1 MDLLS
6 SPPAMDARRIHPFAF
21 SPRRQA
27 NNTHTQEGKGK
38 NGKETKG
45 KNERRGPLAHRAL
58 GEIRQVG
65 PSDMAA
71 LAVHGCE

>member
-1 MDLLS
+1 MLQTQIT
-6 SPPAMDARRIHPFAF
+6 PF

-27 NNTHTQEGKGK
+27 NDAQEKRRDK
-38 NGKETKG
+38 TKRE

-71 LAVHGCE
+71 LAVHGRSAASESWAELPCAC